1 MLGSAGEILD
11 IVEQY
16 EALIAEK
23 RYDQALPII
32 EDLVGRAPH
41 IATSWFN
48 WGACLDGLKRH
59 AEAAD
64 KFLQAFRLD
73 PEDYRKQYRVF
84 RSLFLAND
92 FDRFC
97 AFARSE
103 SERIP
108 EVFDIL
114 KEQEEFAAFV
124 KREEFQILSKSGAA

>member
-1 MLGSAGEILD
+1 MFGSAGEILD

-23 RYDQALPII
+23 RYDQGLPII
-32 EDLVGRAPH
+32 EALVARAPH
-41 IATSWFN
+41 VATSWFN
-48 WGACLDGLKRH
+48 WGACLDGLQRH

-64 KFLQAFRLD
+64 KFIQAYILNPD
-73 PEDYRKQYRVF
+73 DYRKQYRVF

-103 SERIP
+103 WERMP